1 MTTGFYVILLH
12 NFNAACFG
20 FNTRSH
26 YRAST
31 SRRTE
36 LKGVLQN
43 NITTGGLK
51 TLVYIYLPQQYE
63 EQKVNEN
70 NLKIA

>member
-1 MTTGFYVILLH
+1 MLLH

-31 SRRTE
+31 SLRTE
-36 LKGVLQN
+36 PKGALQN
-43 NITTGGLK
+43 NTTRGLK
-51 TLVYIYLPQQYE
+51 TLVYICLPQQYE
-63 EQKVNEN
+63 EQIINKN
-70 NLKIA
+70 K